1 MSNTHATTISWKTIL
16 PASLLVAGNLLGVG
30 ILAMPIKIGL
40 SGYAPA
46 LVDIILISAIMLLS
60 AIVIAYRIPAHQS
73 HFDLPSFFEK
83 ELGTFYRYLAI
94 ICNLI
99 LLYGV
104 LIVYLSAISTILY
117 QLLPYHIARPWL
129 TILYFL
135 FATALLLSKP
145 DIIKRNNVV
154 LLILILI
161 GFVVLITTGSRLFN
175 PRLLTYSNW
184 ALLPI
189 GLPVAVST
197 FHFHNVIPT
206 VKRLVNHDM
215 KATSITIALGVF
227 IGFIINVTWVTIV
240 LGSLPPHGPD
250 ANNLFYAFIHAQP
263 ATLPM
268 TYLLNSRTFAIT
280 GVLFAGLALTA
291 SYVAN
296 GIGLFGFISDLTYH
310 HLHSKNKWLVLTLS
324 FLPPLIITLID
335 PHLFLSAIDIVGG
348 IGETILFIILPM
360 FILIKLFSNKSQL
373 ITSIAYIIL
382 TIGFIIVGYIFLTKL
397 GLIHLQIK

>member
-117 QLLPYHIARPWL
+117 QLLPYHIARPWF

-135 FATALLLSKP
+135 FATALLISKP

-161 GFVVLITTGSRLFN
+161 GFIVLISTGSRLFN
-175 PRLLTYSNW
+175 PYLLTYSNW

-206 VKRLVNHDM
+206 VKRLVKYDM

-227 IGFIINVTWVTIV
+227 IGFIINVTWITIV
-240 LGSLPPHGPD
+240 LGSLPPHSPD

-263 ATLPM
+263 ATIPM
-268 TYLLNSRTFAIT
+268 TYLLKSHTFTIT
-280 GVLFAGLALTA
+280 GILFAGLALTA

-296 GIGLFGFISDLTYH
+296 GVGLFGFISDLAYH
-310 HLHSKNKWLVLTLS
+310 HLHSKNKWLVLALS
-324 FLPPLIITLID
+324 FLPPLIITLIN

-348 IGETILFIILPM
+348 IGETILFMILPM
-360 FILIKLFSNKSQL
+360 FILIKLFSKKNLL

-382 TIGFIIVGYIFLTKL
+382 TIGFMIVGYIFLTKL